1 MKWQLDWS
9 KIVHLYSDVFF
20 VAGGMFDQK
29 HISVIM
35 NATYIVNAK
44 SGLVI
49 KKKTMSKGRQCHG
62 MVKINGYVYACGG
75 YN

>member
-49 KKKTMSKGRQCHG
+49 KKKTMSKGR
-62 MVKINGYVYACGG
+62 
-75 YN
+75 